1 LQWNQP
7 YGSLTSNLKML
18 VFSGGSYLGY
28 ESNEGFNTA
37 GSLSGNADIQV
48 NLNTG
53 FTYQIAIEN
62 VSGSNPTL
70 IKDMIY
76 NDSNPSNVSMSG
88 ANAGTVIGH
97 HMSTD
102 AITVGAVSAANT
114 PAFGVSPPVSEG
126 FSSSGTG
133 TELWYNSNGT
143 EVAGA
148 PENLS
153 PVLVSGVDDI
163 DTSVLT
169 PFYGTSA
176 ATPSVAAVV
185 ALMLQANP
193 NLTFAQIEQV
203 LQESVVA
210 MTGTAVAGAG
220 LVQANVAVADAIALE
235 CFCRGTL
242 ILTDKG
248 EVPVEELAVGDK
260 VVTLSGEAKP
270 IKWIGRRSYDGRFIA
285 GNRQVLPIRVAAG
298 ALADGVPA
306 RDLFVSPE
314 HALFIPGSSPGTGVL
329 VPARQLVNGASIVQA
344 DSVEQLE
351 YFNIE
356 LEAHDII
363 FAEAMPAESYV
374 DCDNRYM
381 FQNASEFAALYPGD
395 DRPAWQ
401 FCAKRLEEG
410 SAALPAI
417 RAALLTRAE
426 ALGYRRTGD
435 PDLHL
440 IVDGE
445 IVRAQAVENGTCRFT
460 IPAGSGAV
468 SLASRSAVPAEV
480 EAGSHDRRRLGVP
493 LQAIFLREAGL
504 CTEIGHG
511 HPSLREG
518 FHDDEDG
525 HRWTDGCARLPDELL
540 RPFAGEVGL
549 EVRLIKPG
557 LRYPLEAAA
566 APARIRRPP
575 AARG

>member
-1 LQWNQP
+1 VANVNYQGEASDTTINSGGSETVSAGGFDSAATISGG
-7 YGSLTSNLKML
+7 GSLTVLGGITRSATID
-18 VFSGGSYLGY
+18 SGGSLTVSGGVASATTINSGGV
-28 ESNEGFNTA
+28 ETV
-37 GSLSGNADIQV
+37 LSGGSATSTTINGSGAVLDLLSGAVVSGGIAFVGSGGQ
-48 NLNTG
+48 LQIAGTPPTSASAISG
-53 FTYQIAIEN
+53 FTA
-62 VSGSNPTL
+62 SGDFIDLTSL
-70 IKDMIY
+70 AF
-76 NDSNPSNVSMSG
+76 SG
-88 ANAGTVIGH
+88 TTSV
-97 HMSTD
+97 
-102 AITVGAVSAANT
+102 
-114 PAFGVSPPVSEG
+114 G
-126 FSSSGTG
+126 FSSAADMLTVIEGGGSATVQLDSENYTGISWVAQSDGVSGT
-133 TELWYNSNGT
+133 
-143 EVAGA
+143 
-148 PENLS
+148 
-153 PVLVSGVDDI
+153 DI
-163 DTSVLT
+163 
-169 PFYGTSA
+169 A
-176 ATPSVAAVV
+176 AA
-185 ALMLQANP
+185 
-193 NLTFAQIEQV
+193 
-203 LQESVVA
+203 
-210 MTGTAVAGAG
+210 
-220 LVQANVAVADAIALE
+220 
-235 CFCRGTL
+235 CYCRGTL
-242 ILTDKG
+242 ILTDRG
-248 EVPVEELAVGDK
+248 EVPVEDLAIGDK
-260 VVTLSGEAKP
+260 VATISCEAKP
-270 IKWIGRRSYDGRFIA
+270 IRWIGRRSYAARFVA
-285 GNRQVLPIRVAAG
+285 GNRAVLPVRVAAG
-298 ALADGVPA
+298 AIGEGVPA

-329 VPARQLVNGASIVQA
+329 VPARQLVNGASIVQTEA
-344 DSVEQLE
+344 VEQID

-417 RAALLTRAE
+417 RAALLARAE